1 MKIYINN
8 KPAET
13 AATTL
18 EALAGELNLPDH
30 GVAMAVGTQ
39 MVQRTAW
46 ADTVLKEDDSIVI
59 IKAACGG

>member
-1 MKIYINN
+1 MNIYINN

-18 EALAGELNLPDH
+18 EELAREVNLPER
-30 GVAMAVGTQ
+30 GVAMALGTQ
-39 MVQRTAW
+39 MVQRALW
-46 ADTVLKEDDSIVI
+46 AETVLKEGDSVII

>member
-1 MKIYINN
+1 MRIYINN

-18 EALAGELNLPDH
+18 DGLAQEMNLPGR
-30 GVAMAVGTQ
+30 GVAMALGTQ
-39 MVQRTAW
+39 MVQRALW
-46 ADTVLKEDDSIVI
+46 AETTLKEGDSVII